1 MQTRISRFIAIDP
14 PLTLVTDRRYG
25 SGQIGAILPGMLSDL
40 GDIGQLMSL
49 VAPRPTWVISGRN
62 MQGEILERK
71 ELVSSLSFAASIYKV
86 SDSREL
92 HVVTDQGRENWLELI
107 FGK

>member
-1 MQTRISRFIAIDP
+1 
-14 PLTLVTDRRYG
+14 
-25 SGQIGAILPGMLSDL
+25 
-40 GDIGQLMSL
+40 
-49 VAPRPTWVISGRN
+49 